1 MCLLYNKTIIPL
13 DLVKSLE
20 IGHNESAISKFSC
33 ASFSKQAPVHNLSYE
48 NEYAFYS
55 YLHVNEKSFSYERLC
70 IKTRFEKEA
79 QDNSEIA
86 HWDINFQR
94 GMGYSGQGT
103 IGNEEKFTLR
113 NYMQRDHSMD
123 GLARLFL

>member
-1 MCLLYNKTIIPL
+1 M
-13 DLVKSLE
+13 
-20 IGHNESAISKFSC
+20 
-33 ASFSKQAPVHNLSYE
+33 HNLSYE

-123 GLARLFL
+123 GLAPSYSFDQP